1 MLLKRDFACVSEQ
14 HCFKIKSKC
23 TTLIQMAIHL
33 DSLVSGFDLHF
44 VCWSFFCWSF
54 FDSIGQTFA
63 NEVPASSIDGQVSSI
78 QPRALAASEGHFMSP
93 HILVRSR
100 NGLCPRARL
109 GIKPTW

>member
-1 MLLKRDFACVSEQ
+1 
-14 HCFKIKSKC
+14 
-23 TTLIQMAIHL
+23 MAIHL

-44 VCWSFFCWSF
+44 FCGSF

-63 NEVPASSIDGQVSSI
+63 NEVPASSIDGQVSSA
-78 QPRALAASEGHFMSP
+78 QLRALAASEGHFMSQ

-109 GIKPTW
+109 GIKPTWA